1 MNRLVLDVIVIFVC
15 FVVGGVFAAAEMAL
29 VTLREPQ
36 VRALSGRGKRGRIIG
51 ELTRAP
57 NRFLSAVQIG
67 VTLAGFLSASFGA
80 ATLTRE
86 FVAPWLVRLGLASTA
101 SDIIALVAVT
111 MVISFFSIVISEL
124 VAKRLAMQHPET
136 FALVLAPLVDG
147 IVRVFRPV
155 IWLMGVC
162 TNGLVRLLGGDPK
175 AGKQQVSDEELRSMV
190 SSSSTLGLE
199 ERHILDEVFD
209 AGDRSLREV
218 MVPRTEAHFLDA
230 ATTAAKALRDIK
242 DAPYSRYPV
251 IDGSPDQV
259 LGFLHVRDLA
269 DLDPDLRSAPV
280 RQLVRPV
287 VSLPETVR
295 VLRALT
301 DMRRAHAHLAIVVD
315 EYGGTA
321 GLVTLEDLVE
331 ELIGD
336 ITDEYDVPPDPV
348 RHPGTM
354 DGLTTLEEFADRTG
368 YTLPEGPY
376 DTLAGYFTARL
387 GKLAAVGDSVTVSLQ
402 REDSAD
408 VLDIALWVEAM
419 DGRRIE
425 RVGVRRADAVE
436 GMLQPLAGDLPSRP
450 QA

>member
-1 MNRLVLDVIVIFVC
+1 MTRLWLDIVVIFVC
-15 FVVGGVFAAAEMAL
+15 FLVGGVFAAAEMAL

-36 VRALSGRGKRGRIIG
+36 VKALAGRGKRGRLIAD
-51 ELTRAP
+51 LARNP

-86 FVAPWLVRLGLASTA
+86 FLSPWLQRVGLGTTA
-101 SDIIALVAVT
+101 SDIVALIAITL
-111 MVISFFSIVISEL
+111 VISFFSIVISEL

-136 FALVLAPLVDG
+136 FALVLAPLVNI

-155 IWLMGVC
+155 IWLMGAC

-175 AGKQQVSDEELRSMV
+175 AGKQQVTDEELRSMV
-190 SSSSTLGLE
+190 TNSSTLDQEG
-199 ERHILDEVFD
+199 RHIVDEVFE

-218 MVPRTEAHFLDA
+218 MVPRTEARFLDA
-230 ATTAAKALRDIK
+230 AMPAARALREIK

-251 IDGSPDQV
+251 IEDSPDQV
-259 LGFLHVRDLA
+259 LGFVHVRDLA
-269 DLDPDLRSAPV
+269 DLDPDLRTAPL

-287 VSLPETVR
+287 ASLPETAR

-301 DMRRAHAHLAIVVD
+301 DMRRAQAHLAIVVD

-331 ELIGD
+331 ELVGD
-336 ITDEYDVPPDPV
+336 ITDEYDLPPAPV
-348 RHPGTM
+348 WRPGSGPM
-354 DGLTTLEEFADRTG
+354 DGLTTLEEFAERTG
-368 YTLPEGPY
+368 YVLPEGPY
-376 DTLAGYFTARL
+376 DTLAGYFTAQLGEVAKLGDTIDVRL
-387 GKLAAVGDSVTVSLQ
+387 FHEDAEVDPLDVTLC
-402 REDSAD
+402 
-408 VLDIALWVEAM
+408 VESM

-425 RVGVRRADAVE
+425 RVGVRRKSDGGGGA
-436 GMLQPLAGDLPSRP
+436 
-450 QA
+450 